1 MARVGSDW
9 SLGFYSGSIIP
20 PVELKKIFLQD
31 TFCEIL
37 FSSRNI
43 YKFGAPNSA
52 TSARRRESVAIRMN
66 YEPAYSKNS
75 VHFQVNEDREKT

>member
-20 PVELKKIFLQD
+20 PVELKKFFLQD

-43 YKFGAPNSA
+43 YKFEPL
-52 TSARRRESVAIRMN
+52 TPLHPREDENPSQ
-66 YEPAYSKNS
+66 SG
-75 VHFQVNEDREKT
+75 

>member
-1 MARVGSDW
+1 MRSIMNVSGHFPRHLGQRELLAARVRAGIMARVGSDW

-43 YKFGAPNSA
+43 YKFGP
-52 TSARRRESVAIRMN
+52 
-66 YEPAYSKNS
+66 SKI
-75 VHFQVNEDREKT
+75 